1 MKMMVYFIF
10 YCRGFLRLIF
20 SERIIFRCSL
30 LLFGIMSSS
39 LWGQKATFSF
49 QYWYLPNVFELKE
62 NCHQYVL
69 NFHCKP
75 HFNFSNLPLSER
87 KDHLLIVVNKQGGE
101 DRRIWS
107 QERNGIDGVALRED
121 VYRVSEK
128 STPTKLKNQT
138 SIFSYR
144 SSGRRFSK
152 DSTLIRI
159 EHSDVY
165 ELIYDEKFH
174 SNKKLEQIHTYL
186 ALKYGISL
194 KGHSY
199 IDSNGKVLWDGKQE
213 KEFSHSPTGI
223 GRDDAYGLY
232 QKQSQNADDSFLT
245 ISKGE
250 LKTLNVLNKSEF
262 LNRSFVI
269 WADNGKSF
277 DMKFYQGFEILE
289 KKWKIHFINGISHH
303 NYHIRIEKEKLNSK
317 LNSKSYWLFIQKQ
330 DGEYYPFQGVQNE
343 EFVDFSSIDF
353 PQEAYAVFTFGMK
366 SVESK
371 NEELMP
377 EKEIFNS
384 QVEDNLH
391 SEVMLYPNP
400 VKKNQM
406 FTIKLPYK
414 QDFVVRIFDQ
424 SGKLLL
430 TGKGENTA
438 EFSHRMM
445 VAGMYMVVIQMQGG
459 IEKSF
464 KLIIHDK

>member
-1 MKMMVYFIF
+1 MVKIS
-10 YCRGFLRLIF
+10 GF
-20 SERIIFRCSL
+20 
-30 LLFGIMSSS
+30 G
-39 LWGQKATFSF
+39 
-49 QYWYLPNVFELKE
+49 V
-62 NCHQYVL
+62 
-69 NFHCKP
+69 
-75 HFNFSNLPLSER
+75 
-87 KDHLLIVVNKQGGE
+87 GG
-101 DRRIWS
+101 
-107 QERNGIDGVALRED
+107 GDGVILEED
-121 VYRVSEK
+121 VYQTSEK
-128 STPTKLKNQT
+128 SHPTKLKKQT

-152 DSTLIRI
+152 DSSSIRI
-159 EHSDVY
+159 EHSEVY

-199 IDSNGKVLWDGKQE
+199 IDSNGKVLWDGNQE
-213 KEFSHSPTGI
+213 KEFSHSSTGI

-250 LKTLNVLNKSEF
+250 LKTLNVQNKSEL
-262 LNRSFVI
+262 LNQSFAI

-277 DMKFYQGFEILE
+277 EKEIYQGFEILE
-289 KKWKIHFINGISHH
+289 KQWKINFMNGISHQ
-303 NYHIRIEKEKLNSK
+303 NYYIRIEKEKLNSK
-317 LNSKSYWLFIQKQ
+317 SDSKSYWLFIQKQ
-330 DGEYYPFQGVQNE
+330 DGEYYSVQGVENGR
-343 EFVDFSSIDF
+343 FVDFLSVDF
-353 PQEAYAVFTFGMK
+353 PREAYAIFTFGMK
-366 SVESK
+366 SVENR
-371 NEELMP
+371 NEELIP
-377 EKEIFNS
+377 EKVMPVS
-384 QVEDNLH
+384 QVEDILH
-391 SEVMLYPNP
+391 PEVILYPNP
-400 VKKNQM
+400 VKKNEV
-406 FTIKLPYK
+406 FTIKLPQK

-445 VAGMYMVVIQMQGG
+445 VAGMYMVVIQMNGG

>member
-1 MKMMVYFIF
+1 MKMMVYFIS

-75 HFNFSNLPLSER
+75 HFNFSNLPFSER

-174 SNKKLEQIHTYL
+174 SNKKLE
-186 ALKYGISL
+186 
-194 KGHSY
+194 
-199 IDSNGKVLWDGKQE
+199 
-213 KEFSHSPTGI
+213 
-223 GRDDAYGLY
+223 
-232 QKQSQNADDSFLT
+232 
-245 ISKGE
+245 
-250 LKTLNVLNKSEF
+250 
-262 LNRSFVI
+262 
-269 WADNGKSF
+269 
-277 DMKFYQGFEILE
+277 
-289 KKWKIHFINGISHH
+289 
-303 NYHIRIEKEKLNSK
+303 
-317 LNSKSYWLFIQKQ
+317 
-330 DGEYYPFQGVQNE
+330 
-343 EFVDFSSIDF
+343 
-353 PQEAYAVFTFGMK
+353 
-366 SVESK
+366 
-371 NEELMP
+371 
-377 EKEIFNS
+377 
-384 QVEDNLH
+384 
-391 SEVMLYPNP
+391 
-400 VKKNQM
+400 
-406 FTIKLPYK
+406 
-414 QDFVVRIFDQ
+414 
-424 SGKLLL
+424 
-430 TGKGENTA
+430 
-438 EFSHRMM
+438 
-445 VAGMYMVVIQMQGG
+445 
-459 IEKSF
+459 
-464 KLIIHDK
+464 

>member
-10 YCRGFLRLIF
+10 YCRRFLRLIF

-39 LWGQKATFSF
+39 LWGQKSAFSF
-49 QYWYLPNVFELKE
+49 QYWYFPSSSESKE
-62 NCHQYVL
+62 DCQQGVL
-69 NFHCKP
+69 NFHCKS
-75 HFNFSNLPLSER
+75 HFNFYNFPFSER
-87 KDHLLIVVNKQGGE
+87 KNQLLVVVNKQGGK
-101 DRRIWS
+101 DKRIWS
-107 QERNGIDGVALRED
+107 KGFDGVILEED
-121 VYRVSEK
+121 VYQTSEK
-128 STPTKLKNQT
+128 SHPTKLKKQT

-144 SSGRRFSK
+144 SLGRRFSK
-152 DSTLIRI
+152 DSSSIRI
-159 EHSDVY
+159 EHSEVY

-199 IDSNGKVLWDGKQE
+199 IDSNGKVLWDGNQE

-223 GRDDAYGLY
+223 GRDDTYGLY

-250 LKTLNVLNKSEF
+250 LKTLNVQNKSEL
-262 LNRSFVI
+262 LNQSFAI

-277 DMKFYQGFEILE
+277 EKEIYQGFEILE
-289 KKWKIHFINGISHH
+289 KQWKINFMNGISHQ
-303 NYHIRIEKEKLNSK
+303 NYYIRIEKEKLNSK
-317 LNSKSYWLFIQKQ
+317 SDSKSYWLFIQKQ
-330 DGEYYPFQGVQNE
+330 DGEYYSVQGVENGR
-343 EFVDFSSIDF
+343 FVDFLSVDF
-353 PQEAYAVFTFGMK
+353 PREAYAIFTFGMK
-366 SVESK
+366 SVENR
-371 NEELMP
+371 NEELIP
-377 EKEIFNS
+377 EKVMPVS
-384 QVEDNLH
+384 QVEDILH
-391 SEVMLYPNP
+391 PEMILYPNP
-400 VKKNQM
+400 VKKNEV
-406 FTIKLPYK
+406 FTIKLPQK

-445 VAGMYMVVIQMQGG
+445 IAGMYMVVIQMNGG